1 VYKEAVRRAAATP
14 LAALALAGCGG
25 GGAEELLP
33 DLLQTE
39 PRALEVF
46 TEDGRDL
53 LTFISAVDN
62 VGTGPLVLESR
73 RPSVDE
79 PKMSIR
85 QLVRRDDGS
94 EAAYAVAGE
103 VRYVDSETHRH
114 WHVLRFERYELRALD
129 GRLVAPDRKTGFC
142 LGDRYDTHRDERI
155 PGEPEDPV
163 WIGECGRGQP
173 ERLVLRQGL
182 SPGFGDDYVPRLEG
196 QYVDVTEVPEG
207 RYRLVHRV
215 NVDRALRESD
225 YTNNSASVVVVIER
239 VGGTVRAR
247 AV

>member
-1 VYKEAVRRAAATP
+1 VRRAAAIP
-14 LAALALAGCGG
+14 LAALALASCSG

-33 DLLQTE
+33 DLVQAE
-39 PRALEVF
+39 PRAVEVF
-46 TEDGRDL
+46 TDGDRDL

-62 VGTGPLVLESR
+62 VGAGPLVLESR
-73 RPSVDE
+73 RPNVEE
-79 PKMSIR
+79 PAMSSR
-85 QLVRRDDGS
+85 QLVRRDDGT
-94 EAAYAVAGE
+94 EAYYAVAGE

-142 LGDRYDTHRDERI
+142 LGDRYDSHRNASI

-196 QYVDVTEVPEG
+196 QHVDVTDVPEG

-215 NVDRALRESD
+215 NADLALRESD
-225 YTNNSASVVVVIER
+225 YTNNSASVVVVLER

-247 AV
+247 VV